1 MTTPAPPS
9 GDTFELRFSATPR
22 GARLARRL
30 ASHRVHEWGHRYGT
44 EANDTV
50 SLVVGELAANAVT
63 HGLVPGRGALL
74 RLVRPARGSIRVE
87 VSDTRGERWPVPDG
101 SLSGVSRSRSRS
113 GAEPGRG
120 LVIVGALA
128 QAWGVVPR
136 DGAPGK
142 TVWAEIDASPAIGAG
157 GRSDPFR
164 QGGRTVAWAVLA
176 HPPSW

>member
-9 GDTFELRFSATPR
+9 GDTFELRFSATRR

-87 VSDTRGERWPVPDG
+87 VSDTRGERWPVPG
-101 SLSGVSRSRSRS
+101 GRLSGVSGSE
-113 GAEPGRG
+113 AEPGRG

-128 QAWGVVPR
+128 RAWGVVPR

-157 GRSDPFR
+157 G
-164 QGGRTVAWAVLA
+164 GVT
-176 HPPSW
+176 PSARAARR

>member
-1 MTTPAPPS
+1 MTTPAQPS
-9 GDTFELRFSATPR
+9 GDTFELRFYATPR

-101 SLSGVSRSRSRS
+101 SLPGLSRSRSRS
-113 GAEPGRG
+113 RSEAEPGRG

-157 GRSDPFR
+157 GGVTPSVRAA
-164 QGGRTVAWAVLA
+164 GR
-176 HPPSW
+176 

>member
-87 VSDTRGERWPVPDG
+87 VSDTRGERWPVPGG
-101 SLSGVSRSRSRS
+101 SLSGGSGP

-120 LVIVGALA
+120 LVIVAALA
-128 QAWGVVPR
+128 EAWGVVPR

-142 TVWAEIDASPAIGAG
+142 TVWADIGASPATGAG
-157 GRSDPFR
+157 GEVTSSARAAR
-164 QGGRTVAWAVLA
+164 R
-176 HPPSW
+176 